1 MANVFQS
8 LYATAMSIK
17 DTRDNQR
24 MTILNRDLSDIHYSL
39 EVWYG
44 CSHVYTYTVLHSCI
58 VMEYNTGTVYVS
70 QNLLSLFCLY

>member
-1 MANVFQS
+1 MPCYNTMANVFQS

-39 EVWYG
+39 EVWYA
-44 CSHVYTYTVLHSCI
+44 CSHVYTFDAFLY
-58 VMEYNTGTVYVS
+58 YNGI
-70 QNLLSLFCLY
+70 QCMFLSSS